1 MQPIIL
7 RSPRFDDQKIKL
19 PGEIARLSVPFNGS
33 VGSPAGDSYPVNR
46 NIIEL
51 LTGNY
56 PRTTLAQDSNFIP
69 LTAKGYE
76 DYWRKTSI
84 KSISGQDFSMADEQN
99 LLCDWLDPRAGD
111 VIADLGTSTGLY
123 PRTLYRH
130 QPECHP
136 IAIDLSLPMLQEAR
150 QRAIKEG
157 CELTL
162 LQANAEELPFFAG
175 SLDALS
181 CGGSLNEFYDPQKA
195 LYEARRVLK
204 KDGRFFM
211 MYLLEADTLAGRL
224 LQKASSLGGI
234 KFWSR
239 DASFQLITR
248 SGFHIEKE
256 KQLGIVQFVLLRAGD

>member
-1 MQPIIL
+1 
-7 RSPRFDDQKIKL
+7 
-19 PGEIARLSVPFNGS
+19 
-33 VGSPAGDSYPVNR
+33 
-46 NIIEL
+46 
-51 LTGNY
+51 
-56 PRTTLAQDSNFIP
+56 
-69 LTAKGYE
+69 
-76 DYWRKTSI
+76 
-84 KSISGQDFSMADEQN
+84 MADEQN

-211 MYLLEADTLAGRL
+211 MYLLEAETLAGRL

-239 DASFQLITR
+239 DASFHLITR

-256 KQLGIVQFVLLRAGD
+256 KQLGIVQFVFTARRRLALSAGTCASAWVVYCAPATKPWVSSPEKHRNRHTLLAAEQFLGVSTVHRDLQVTAAAHQRSRRTSVHNRHRFAQFP